1 MQWHFVGGSCLAQF
15 LRQGPA
21 GDDCPD
27 LQDQNPG
34 QVPDFPADPCLCCAP
49 PHPVRNAAAGIRVS
63 RFHLVVLFLPV
74 FPFPPVFLFHTVLSA
89 WNLSDSRMGFSSL
102 LLTLCFPLAGACPE
116 SFVLFPSPLQCLSR
130 SLFPLSSPVLSM
142 SLPVLCLH
150 ILFALMPLFAVP
162 AAVLQLPC
170 SLFLIGFSQGI
181 GNHCD
186 LFLRDHW
193 KAA

>member
-1 MQWHFVGGSCLAQF
+1 
-15 LRQGPA
+15 
-21 GDDCPD
+21 
-27 LQDQNPG
+27 
-34 QVPDFPADPCLCCAP
+34 
-49 PHPVRNAAAGIRVS
+49 
-63 RFHLVVLFLPV
+63 
-74 FPFPPVFLFHTVLSA
+74 
-89 WNLSDSRMGFSSL
+89 MGFSSL
-102 LLTLCFPLAGACPE
+102 LLTLCFHLAGACPE
-116 SFVLFPSPLQCLSR
+116 SFVLFPSPLQFL
-130 SLFPLSSPVLSM
+130 VLSM